1 MQHDIS
7 AENVKFIRKKF
18 KETQAEF
25 AKRIGLSRE
34 SIVKYEKGSPI
45 PENRRSLFRAL
56 LAEIKEND
64 GTKNLVPYFNAEFG
78 DDVDKVSEQR
88 PTLRPDY
95 FMDIPEFAGCT
106 AFRTYSDSM
115 ESKIKS
121 GSILFGTNIEAWR
134 QHLEYGQIYGIV
146 CDDGRKYLKYIRRD
160 PVNPFSNFLLQS
172 ENPAYDD
179 FSIPKDVIRSIWLIN
194 GWLNKQT

>member
-1 MQHDIS
+1 MQQDIS
-7 AENVKFIRKKF
+7 AEDVKFIRKKL

-25 AKRIGLSRE
+25 AQRIGITRE
-34 SIVKYEKGSPI
+34 SIVKYEKGSII
-45 PENRRSLFRAL
+45 PESRQVMLRQL
-56 LAEIKEND
+56 LDEVTETEEKK
-64 GTKNLVPYFNAEFG
+64 TLVPYFNSEFA
-78 DDVDKVSEQR
+78 DDNLVSEKIQS
-88 PTLRPDY
+88 LRPDY

-121 GSILFGTNIEAWR
+121 GSILFGTNIANWR

-146 CDDGRKYLKYIRRD
+146 CEDGRKYLKYIRRD
-160 PVNPFSNFLLQS
+160 PENPFSNFLLQS
-172 ENPAYDD
+172 ENPTYDD
-179 FSIPKDVIRSIWLIN
+179 FSIPKDVISSIWLIN